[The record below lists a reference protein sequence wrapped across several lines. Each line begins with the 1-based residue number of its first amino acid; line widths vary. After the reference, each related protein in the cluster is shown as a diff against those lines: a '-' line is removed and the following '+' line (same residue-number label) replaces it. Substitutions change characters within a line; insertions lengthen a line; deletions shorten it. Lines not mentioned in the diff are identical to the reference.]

1 MQYSKLGSINYPKYS
16 ENNNLNT
23 QYILVM
29 LHPKAMAQAKPSQ
42 SQSLALAFGLAWR
55 FSEPRPPQAKP
66 KPLAF
71 RPSQART
78 SLLGAFIFFDRNNK
92 THSDP
97 AVVMRTLVHRLA
109 SFDSRIQSAVSA
121 EIEDDRSPH
130 RAAIRKPIARAT
142 EIHC

>member
-16 ENNNLNT
+16 KNNNLST
-23 QYILVM
+23 QYILVI

-55 FSEPRPPQAKP
+55 FSKPRPPQAKP

-78 SLLGAFIFFDRNNK
+78 SLTIP
-92 THSDP
+92 HSDS
-97 AVVMRTLVHRLA
+97 LISQDFSEYHA
-109 SFDSRIQSAVSA
+109 SGSSS
-121 EIEDDRSPH
+121 SL
-130 RAAIRKPIARAT
+130 
-142 EIHC
+142 